1 MAPTTTPP
9 ASAPAAAKPA
19 ASDVPPP
26 PAVPKTGEMK
36 KPNDAPAIE
45 GPKAENAKPSAGLT
59 TDEIAAIKELPETEQ
74 ATATKQVACPV
85 SSHHLGSMGKPIK
98 VSAEGR
104 TFFICCE
111 GCEEKVKSDPK
122 AVIAKLDQK

>member
-1 MAPTTTPP
+1 
-9 ASAPAAAKPA
+9 
-19 ASDVPPP
+19 
-26 PAVPKTGEMK
+26 
-36 KPNDAPAIE
+36 
-45 GPKAENAKPSAGLT
+45 
-59 TDEIAAIKELPETEQ
+59 
-74 ATATKQVACPV
+74 
-85 SSHHLGSMGKPIK
+85 MGKPIK

>member
-1 MAPTTTPP
+1 
-9 ASAPAAAKPA
+9 
-19 ASDVPPP
+19 
-26 PAVPKTGEMK
+26 
-36 KPNDAPAIE
+36 
-45 GPKAENAKPSAGLT
+45 
-59 TDEIAAIKELPETEQ
+59 
-74 ATATKQVACPV
+74 
-85 SSHHLGSMGKPIK
+85 